1 MPQSAQL
8 LLGICE
14 WEGIV
19 PAPLCGIRW
28 LLGCCSLAICNLLE
42 AGDRKPRILRVLEG
56 NIRSR
61 PAIDL
66 PRSLYECC
74 LGADS
79 RWREHRDIV
88 ICTRGDNLITH
99 NDGADRRPSME
110 DAGVSYAEEDIA
122 QSRGMASL
130 DND

>member
-1 MPQSAQL
+1 M
-8 LLGICE
+8 
-14 WEGIV
+14 
-19 PAPLCGIRW
+19 
-28 LLGCCSLAICNLLE
+28 
-42 AGDRKPRILRVLEG
+42 LEG

-88 ICTRGDNLITH
+88 ICTRGDDLIAH

-110 DAGVSYAEEDIA
+110 DASMSYAEKDTSPEVWLETMID
-122 QSRGMASL
+122 
-130 DND
+130 DE